1 MVSLRPDSSFHQRTW
16 PGKRP
21 PSALTSQAGSD
32 KALLMDFTLIDR
44 AVELL
49 LKAGHTVVLTGAGIS
64 TESGVPD
71 FRSPG
76 GIWERYDPS
85 LFFYA
90 RFLKEPDTV
99 WKTMLEMNRSGEFS
113 LWDAKPNR
121 GHIALA
127 TLEELGLIQAIVT
140 QNVDNLHQ
148 KAGSRNVIEFH
159 GNMLFAKCLKCSRT
173 YGYEQVMR
181 MVMEGECLPPL
192 CECGGV
198 LKPDAVFFGEA
209 IPQDALKESFKH
221 AQECDLMLVIGT
233 SAQVEPAASLP
244 LIAKGMYSLF
254 RGMGNFSLPKLNCHV
269 VEVNR
274 EPTPLTGEVS
284 DFLIQGGAGEILF
297 SIMQKVKEKK
307 GIE

>member
-1 MVSLRPDSSFHQRTW
+1 
-16 PGKRP
+16 
-21 PSALTSQAGSD
+21 
-32 KALLMDFTLIDR
+32 MDFTLIDR
-44 AVELL
+44 AVDLL
-49 LKAGHTVVLTGAGIS
+49 LGAKHTVVLTGAGIS

-76 GIWERYDPS
+76 GIWERYDPT

-90 RFLKEPDTV
+90 RFIAEPDLV
-99 WKTMLEMNRSGEFS
+99 WKTMLDMNSSGEFA
-113 LWDAKPNR
+113 LWDARPNR

-127 TLEELGLIQAIVT
+127 EMEKLGLIKAVIT

-159 GNMLFAKCLKCSRT
+159 GNMLFAKCMKCSIK
-173 YGYEQVMR
+173 YGYEEVMDIISR
-181 MVMEGECLPPL
+181 GPSLPPF
-192 CECGGV
+192 CMCGGV
-198 LKPDAVFFGEA
+198 LKPDAVFFGET
-209 IPQDALKESFKH
+209 IPQDALKESFMH
-221 AQECDLMLVIGT
+221 AEDCDLMLVIGT

-254 RGMGNFSLPKLNCHV
+254 RGIGNIPLPKLNCRV
-269 VEVNR
+269 IEINR

-284 DFLIQGGAGEILF
+284 DFLIQGSAGEIL
-297 SIMQKVKEKK
+297 SLVEQKAMKRK

>member
-1 MVSLRPDSSFHQRTW
+1 
-16 PGKRP
+16 
-21 PSALTSQAGSD
+21 
-32 KALLMDFTLIDR
+32 MDFSLIDR

-49 LKAGHTVVLTGAGIS
+49 LKANHAMVLTGAGIS

-99 WKTMLEMNRSGEFS
+99 WRTIIEMNSSGEFS
-113 LWDAKPNR
+113 LWDAKPNH

-127 TLEELGLIQAIVT
+127 VLEELGLIKIIIT

-159 GNMLFAKCLKCSRT
+159 GNMLFFKCLNCSRK
-173 YGYEQVMR
+173 YGYEQLI
-181 MVMEGECLPPL
+181 EIIAGSQCLPPL

-209 IPQDALKESFKH
+209 IPQHALRESFRH
-221 AQECDLMLVIGT
+221 AQDCDLMLVIGT

-269 VEVNR
+269 IEINR

-284 DFLIQGGAGEILF
+284 DFLIQGSAGEILS
-297 SIMQKVKEKK
+297 SIIHKVKVKK
-307 GIE
+307 GIA